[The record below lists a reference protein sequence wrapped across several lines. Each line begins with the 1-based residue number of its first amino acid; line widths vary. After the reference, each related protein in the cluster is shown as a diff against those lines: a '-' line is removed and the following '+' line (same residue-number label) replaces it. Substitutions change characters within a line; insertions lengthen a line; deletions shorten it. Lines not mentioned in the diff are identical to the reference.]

1 MQDLNKSYDPKIVED
16 KIYDFWEKNSFFKAD
31 AKSKKKPFS
40 IVIPPPNVTGVLHM
54 GHALVDT
61 LQDILI
67 RYKRMSGYEALWVP
81 GTDHAGISTQSV
93 VEKFLIA
100 KHKKRRKDYSRE
112 EFLSHVWKWK
122 EEKEKNIL
130 NQLKKLGCSCDWQRL
145 RFTMDEK
152 SNRAVRTIFKRMF
165 DQKLIYRGD
174 YLVNYDP
181 ITQTALADDEVEYE
195 EKDSYLWYFKYPL
208 KDKKAFI
215 TVATTR
221 PETMLGDTAVAI
233 SNKDPRYFSY
243 VNDTVILPLVNREI
257 PIIEDRFVDPKFG
270 TGAVKITPAHDF
282 NDYDVAIRHSLPII
296 NIMTK
301 DGKINENG
309 KQFYGLS
316 MQKARTAVVEEMKK
330 LNLLE
335 KVEPYKLKV
344 GVSYRSKAKIEPYLS
359 KQWFIKMNPF
369 KNRLT
374 SDVKEKRIKII
385 PKHWEKTYFHWIEN
399 LRDWC
404 ISRQLWW
411 GHQIPIWY
419 RKDDPDVMICYDKE
433 GLPPEVEKE
442 PDKWIQDEDVLDTW
456 FSSALW
462 PFSSLGWPKI
472 TDDLKTFYPTSILI
486 TGHDILFFWVARMI
500 MMGEYV
506 MKDVPFYETFIHG
519 LIYGKSYFKKDEDG
533 SITYLPYEDK
543 VKYDLGEKI
552 PKNISSKWEKMSK
565 SKGNIID
572 PLEIIDEYGTDAM
585 RIALTSSATYARQI
599 DLDRRKFDEFKN
611 FANKLWNATRFIFQN
626 LEKNEEK
633 NLPSLTKDS
642 IENGIDLDKLS
653 LEDKWILSRLNQ
665 TIKSEI
671 DHLDNKHFD
680 KAAILPYHFF
690 WDDFCAYYLE
700 MTKPYLF
707 GRAKKELR
715 ENKQKILLFVLLTSI
730 RLMHPIAPFITEE
743 IFSIIKEKY
752 PSLKPIEN
760 QDLYTKD
767 FIEALSKKACIVST
781 YPKPI
786 SKIDEK
792 AIEDFEFLKEVLH
805 LIRNIRSEMNIPLG
819 QKTDLFVIFENQK
832 NLIDLLKEN
841 EHILSPLAK
850 VENINYTSKEK
861 DLPNGSISICK
872 SLKFLI
878 PLPKDLI
885 EKEIKRL
892 EKEKIKLESK
902 IESSNKRLSNKTFL
916 EKAPKDVV
924 DCLKKSNALD
934 LNKLKEIDQKLKSY
948 S

>member
-16 KIYDFWEKNSFFKAD
+16 KIYEFWEKNSFFKAD
-31 AKSKKKPFS
+31 AKSKKKSFT

-67 RYKRMSGYEALWVP
+67 RYKRMSGYEALWLP

-93 VEKFLIA
+93 VEKHLIA

-130 NQLKKLGCSCDWQRL
+130 NQLKKLGCSCDWQKL

-152 SNRAVRTIFKRMF
+152 SNSAVRTIFKKMF
-165 DQKLIYRGD
+165 DEKLIYRGD

-195 EKDSYLWYFKYPL
+195 ERDSFLWYFKYPL
-208 KDKKAFI
+208 KDKKGFI

-243 VNDTVILPLVNREI
+243 ANDTVILPLVNREI

-282 NDYDVAIRHSLPII
+282 NDYDVAMRHSLPII

-316 MQKARTAVVEEMKK
+316 MQKARAAVVEEMKK

-359 KQWFIKMNPF
+359 KQWFIKMSPF
-369 KNRLT
+369 KNKLM
-374 SDVKEKRIKII
+374 SAVKEERVQLI
-385 PKHWEKTYFHWIEN
+385 PTHWKSTYFHWIEN

-419 RKDDPDVMICYDKE
+419 RIDDPDTMICYEKE

-462 PFSSLGWPKI
+462 PFSSLGWPEN

-506 MKDVPFYETFIHG
+506 MKDVPFQETFIHG
-519 LIYGKSYFKKDEDG
+519 LIYGKSYFKKEEDG

-543 VKYDLGEKI
+543 LKYDLGEKI
-552 PKNISSKWEKMSK
+552 PKGISSKWEKMSK
-565 SKGNIID
+565 SKGNVID
-572 PLEIIDEYGTDAM
+572 PLEIIEEYGTDAM
-585 RIALTSSATYARQI
+585 RIALTASATYARQI

-633 NLPSLTKDS
+633 NLPSLTKDC
-642 IENGIDLDKLS
+642 IEKGIDLDTLT

-665 TIKSEI
+665 TISSEI
-671 DHLDNKHFD
+671 DFLDNKHFD
-680 KAAILPYHFF
+680 KAATLPYQFF
-690 WDDFCAYYLE
+690 WNDFCAYYLE

-707 GRAKKELR
+707 GKAKKELR

-743 IFSIIKEKY
+743 IFLNLKEKY
-752 PSLKPIEN
+752 PSLKSLEN

-767 FIEALSKKACIVST
+767 FIEALSKEACIVST

-792 AIEDFEFLKEVLH
+792 ALEDFAFLKEVLH

-819 QKTDLFVIFENQK
+819 QKTDLFVVFEK
-832 NLIDLLKEN
+832 EKKLIDLLKEN
-841 EHILSPLAK
+841 EHILTPLAK
-850 VENINYTSKEK
+850 VENVNYTSKEK
-861 DLPNGSISICK
+861 DLPNGSIAICK

-892 EKEKIKLESK
+892 EKEKIKLEAK

-924 DCLKKSNALD
+924 DSLKKSNDLD
-934 LNKLKEIDQKLKSY
+934 INKLKEIDEKLKS
-948 S
+948 SI

>member
-1 MQDLNKSYDPKIVED
+1 MKDLDKSYDPKIVED
-16 KIYDFWEKNSFFKAD
+16 KCYKFWEENNFFKAD
-31 AKSKKKPFS
+31 NKSSKKPFS

-67 RYKRMSGYEALWVP
+67 RFKRMQGFEAVWIP

-100 KHKKRRKDYSRE
+100 KHKKRRKDFTRE

-122 EEKEKNIL
+122 EEKEKDIL
-130 NQLKKLGCSCDWQRL
+130 NQIKKLGCSCDFSRL

-152 SNRAVRTIFKRMF
+152 NNKAIRVLFKKMY
-165 DQKLIYRGD
+165 DEKLIYRGD

-208 KDKKAFI
+208 ANKKGFI
-215 TVATTR
+215 TIATTR
-221 PETMLGDTAVAI
+221 PETMLGDVAVAI

-243 VNDTVILPLVNREI
+243 ANEKILLPLMDREI

-282 NDYDVAIRHSLPII
+282 NDYDVAMRHSLPII
-296 NIMTK
+296 NIMSP

-309 KQFYGLS
+309 KQFFGLS
-316 MQKARTAVVEEMKK
+316 MQKARDAIVEEMKK

-359 KQWFIKMNPF
+359 KQWFIKMTPF
-369 KNRLT
+369 KNKML
-374 SDVKEKRIKII
+374 SAIKEKRIKLI
-385 PKHWEKTYFHWIEN
+385 PKHFESTYFHWIDN

-419 RKDDPDVMICYDKE
+419 NVDDPDQMICYDKE
-433 GLPPEVEKE
+433 GIPPEVQKNK
-442 PDKWIQDEDVLDTW
+442 DKWVQDEDVLDTW

-462 PFSSLGWPKI
+462 PFSSLGWPEK
-472 TDDLKTFYPTSILI
+472 TADLKKFYPTSILI

-506 MKDVPFYETFIHG
+506 MKAVPFHETFIHG
-519 LIYGKSYFKKDEDG
+519 LIYGKSYFKKEEDG
-533 SITYLPYEDK
+533 SITYLSYQDK
-543 VKYDLGEKI
+543 LKYDLGEKI
-552 PKNISSKWEKMSK
+552 PKDVFSKWEKMSK
-565 SKGNIID
+565 TKGNIID

-611 FANKLWNATRFIFQN
+611 FTNKIWNAARFIFLN
-626 LEKNEEK
+626 LEENKEK
-633 NLPSLTKDS
+633 DLLALTAND
-642 IENGIDLDKLS
+642 IEKGLEIDKLTV
-653 LEDKWILSRLNQ
+653 EDKWILSRLNK
-665 TIKSEI
+665 TIKDEI
-671 DHLDNKHFD
+671 DFLENRHFD
-680 KAAILPYHFF
+680 KAATLPYQFF

-700 MTKPYLF
+700 MSKPYLF
-707 GRAKKELR
+707 ARAKKELR
-715 ENKQKILLFVLLTSI
+715 QNKQKILLFVLLSSI

-743 IFSIIKEKY
+743 LFSFIKSKY
-752 PSLKPIEN
+752 PNLKNSKYLDP
-760 QDLYTKD
+760 YTLD
-767 FIEALSKKACIVST
+767 FIEAISKKACIVST

-786 SKIDEK
+786 EKIDTKAEK
-792 AIEDFEFLKEVLH
+792 DFDFIKQILH
-805 LIRNIRSEMNIPLG
+805 LIRNVRSEMNIPIS
-819 QKTDLFVIFENQK
+819 QKTDLFIVFEK
-832 NLIDLLKEN
+832 DEIKKDLLKNN
-841 EHILSPLAK
+841 EHIIKPLAK
-850 VENINYTSKEK
+850 LENINYTSNEKE
-861 DLPNGSISICK
+861 LPNGSISICTP
-872 SLKFLI
+872 LKLLI

-885 EKEIKRL
+885 KKELQRL
-892 EKEKIKLESK
+892 EKEKIKLEAK
-902 IESSNKRLSNKTFL
+902 IDSSNKRLTNETFL
-916 EKAPKDVV
+916 SKAPKDVV
-924 DCLKKSNALD
+924 ENLKKSHLED
-934 LNKLKEIDQKLKSY
+934 TNKLKEIDTKIKAY
-948 S
+948 K

>member
-16 KIYDFWEKNSFFKAD
+16 RIYSFWEKNSFFKAD

-40 IVIPPPNVTGVLHM
+40 IVIPPPNITGVLHM

-67 RYKRMSGYEALWVP
+67 RYKRMSGFEALWVP

-100 KHKKRRKDYSRE
+100 KHKKRRKDFTRE

-152 SNRAVRTIFKRMF
+152 SNSAVRTIFKKMF
-165 DQKLIYRGD
+165 DEKLIYRGD

-195 EKDSYLWYFKYPL
+195 EKDSYLWHFKYPL
-208 KDKKAFI
+208 KNKKGFI

-243 VNDTVILPLVNREI
+243 ANDTVILPLVNREI

-309 KQFYGLS
+309 KQFFGLS
-316 MQKARTAVVEEMKK
+316 MQKARIAVVEEMKK

-359 KQWFIKMNPF
+359 KQWFIKMSPF
-369 KNRLT
+369 KNKLM
-374 SDVKEKRIKII
+374 SAVKEKRIKLI
-385 PKHWEKTYFHWIEN
+385 PKHWESTYFHWIEN

-419 RKDDPDVMICYDKE
+419 RIDDPDVMICYDKE
-433 GLPPEVEKE
+433 GIPPEVEKE
-442 PDKWIQDEDVLDTW
+442 KDKWVQDEDVLDTW

-552 PKNISSKWEKMSK
+552 PKNILSKWEKMSK
-565 SKGNIID
+565 TKGNVID
-572 PLEIIDEYGTDAM
+572 PLEIIAEYGTDAM

-633 NLPSLTKDS
+633 KLSALTKDA
-642 IENGIDLDKLS
+642 IEKGLELDKLS
-653 LEDKWILSRLNQ
+653 IEDKWILSRLNQ

-671 DHLDNKHFD
+671 DFLDNKHFD
-680 KAAILPYHFF
+680 KAAILPYQFF

-707 GRAKKELR
+707 GKAKKDLR

-752 PSLKPIEN
+752 PNLKLLEN
-760 QDLYTKD
+760 QDFYTKD

-792 AIEDFEFLKEVLH
+792 AIENFEFLKEILH

-819 QKTDLFVIFENQK
+819 QKTDLFVIFEKQH
-832 NLIDLLKEN
+832 NLIDLIKEN
-841 EHILSPLAK
+841 EHILTPLAK
-850 VENINYTSKEK
+850 VENINYTSNQK

-872 SLKFLI
+872 SLKLLI
-878 PLPKDLI
+878 PIPKDLI
-885 EKEIKRL
+885 KKEMSRL
-892 EKEKIKLESK
+892 EKEKVKLESK
-902 IESSNKRLSNKTFL
+902 IESSNKRLNNKTFL
-916 EKAPKDVV
+916 EKAPQEVV
-924 DCLKKSNALD
+924 DSLKKSNDLD
-934 LNKLKEIDQKLKSY
+934 LIKLKEIDQKLSSY